1 MLKLSNL
8 ILLIAALLFTG
19 CATSTPIYTRPAGA
33 DVTLEDGRELGQ
45 TPIILREQ
53 TWIWTKHTLTFTKSG
68 YKPETIQLKASA
80 EPVNLA
86 LCFVGS
92 CVMWMLWPIALLGNY
107 RVEEIVVR
115 LEPNEEYEGL
125 EDFSSTDTPT
135 QDLTRGPM
143 ISWRARPR

>member
-1 MLKLSNL
+1 MLKATPS
-8 ILLIAALLFTG
+8 AALIIALFCTG
-19 CATSTPIYTRPAGA
+19 CATTTPVYTRPAGA

-53 TWIWTKHTLTFTKSG
+53 TWIWTKHTLTFTKTG
-68 YKPETIQLKASA
+68 YKPETIELKASA

-92 CVMWMLWPIALLGNY
+92 CVMWMLWPVALLGNY
-107 RVEEIVVR
+107 KAEEIVVR
-115 LEPNEEYEGL
+115 LEPNEAL
-125 EDFSSTDTPT
+125 EDFSSIDTPT
-135 QDLTRGPM
+135 QDLTRGPT